1 MKPIRLNKET
11 KIQETY
17 NRIPHNILEE
27 IKLILKTSVH
37 YLIRKQ
43 GNLEFKLL
51 NAPIRVS
58 KESVEKGIWRFLP
71 NQIHL

>member
-11 KIQETY
+11 KIQELY

-37 YLIRKQ
+37 YLKRQ
-43 GNLEFKLL
+43 ENLEFKVLK
-51 NAPIRVS
+51 S
-58 KESVEKGIWRFLP
+58 
-71 NQIHL
+71 Q